1 MEWLDRGW
9 LAVALIG
16 GLVVLLNL
24 GLLYALLSGS
34 AQSQL
39 DMLRRLAQQA
49 RHPWRREN
57 EALHELRQRALRLI
71 PEDEVPADDE

>member
-9 LAVALIG
+9 LAVGVIG
-16 GLVVLLNL
+16 GLVVLFNL

-34 AQSQL
+34 AQTQL
-39 DMLRRLAQQA
+39 DMLRRIARQA

-57 EALHELRQRALRLI
+57 EALLELRKRALRLI
-71 PEDEVPADDE
+71 PDDEVAADDE